1 VATIAPRAQL
11 KRSRRG
17 RREDIFPMFVG
28 EQRQRV
34 WPVQPYA
41 GCFADNVA
49 LSLLLVSE
57 PSLPTVAVGQV
68 MRPPFRRLAT
78 VLLKK

>member
-1 VATIAPRAQL
+1 MATIAPRAQL

-41 GCFADNVA
+41 GCLADNVA
-49 LSLLLVSE
+49 LSLPLVSE
-57 PSLPTVAVGQV
+57 PSPTRV
-68 MRPPFRRLAT
+68 PLNRLCHRS
-78 VLLKK
+78 LGDQRQSC